1 VAPGPPRSLVF
12 FVDAS
17 MATTQAKVQGTA
29 FFPGSSSVTAA
40 TDSLF
45 LIQAPVGVETIE
57 TAAPPRFALEANRP
71 NPFNPATTIRFGV
84 EKSGPVTLRIYS
96 VKGSL
101 VRRLVGA
108 SLPAGLHAV
117 RWDGRDDSGR
127 ELSSGI
133 YLYELQSGGRRVARK
148 MSLLK

>member
-1 VAPGPPRSLVF
+1 
-12 FVDAS
+12 
-17 MATTQAKVQGTA
+17 
-29 FFPGSSSVTAA
+29 
-40 TDSLF
+40 
-45 LIQAPVGVETIE
+45 
-57 TAAPPRFALEANRP
+57 
-71 NPFNPATTIRFGV
+71 
-84 EKSGPVTLRIYS
+84 
-96 VKGSL
+96 
-101 VRRLVGA
+101 LVGA